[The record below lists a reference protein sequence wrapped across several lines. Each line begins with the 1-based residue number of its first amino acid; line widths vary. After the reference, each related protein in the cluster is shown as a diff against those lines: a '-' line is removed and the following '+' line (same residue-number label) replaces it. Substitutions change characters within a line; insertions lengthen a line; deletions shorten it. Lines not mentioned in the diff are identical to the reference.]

1 MTLTINGKKQ
11 PSDGVPGAYITI
23 EREWKNGDTVDIRLP
38 MRLRMEAMP
47 DDPKMIALFYGP
59 IALAGDLGREGLQD
73 AKRYGP
79 SAPQLGRVKPIEIPA
94 FISEINFVL
103 SQIKPVPGAP
113 LTFKTDGLGRPQ
125 DVTLVPFY
133 KVFDQ
138 RYTVYWKVYAP
149 DEWEKRKVDLAAAE
163 SRRKMIERLT
173 VDAVNI
179 NDQQSERDHNLQGQG
194 MIDGDFEGKRWRAA
208 RNGWFSF
215 DLKSAPDKPVTL
227 VCTYRGSEGRPRSFD
242 VLVDGEKIAT
252 QTLEIHPGELFDF
265 EYPLPEQLTRGKE
278 RITVKFQSRPNAMA
292 GSVFDVRVAQL
303 ERGER

>member
-1 MTLTINGKKQ
+1 MSPACRWYSVSGITLTVNGKKQ
-11 PSDGVPGAYITI
+11 NTNDKPGSYVTI
-23 EREWKNGDTVDIRLP
+23 DREWKSGDAVEIRLP
-38 MRLRMEAMP
+38 MSLRLEAMP

-94 FISEINFVL
+94 FVDEVNFVL
-103 SQIKPVPGAP
+103 SRIKPVPGAP
-113 LTFKTDGLGRPQ
+113 LTFKTEGLGRPQ

-138 RYTVYWKVYAP
+138 RYTVYWKVYTP
-149 DEWEKRKVDLAAAE
+149 DEWEKRKVVLAAAE

-179 NDQQSERDHNLQGQG
+179 TDQQSERGHSLQGQG

-215 DLKSAPDKPVTL
+215 DLKSAPDKPV
-227 VCTYRGSEGRPRSFD
+227 
-242 VLVDGEKIAT
+242 
-252 QTLEIHPGELFDF
+252 
-265 EYPLPEQLTRGKE
+265 
-278 RITVKFQSRPNAMA
+278 
-292 GSVFDVRVAQL
+292 
-303 ERGER
+303 